1 MSKTDCSTCASRRSF
16 LASTGVALA
25 GLASVPALASLQG
38 CGGDEGST
46 IPKLTADITIPLSS
60 LPGLS
65 AALGADRFRDSSYP
79 YNIIVRNNGNGQYQA
94 WSSYCNHEGC
104 EVDYVGTG
112 FDCGC
117 HGATWNAQ
125 GVLKT
130 GPATEDLLEFKVA
143 VTGDSLTISNA

>member
-1 MSKTDCSTCASRRSF
+1 MSKTACSACASRRSF
-16 LASTGVALA
+16 LASSGVALA
-25 GLASVPALASLQG
+25 GLAAAPALASLQG

-65 AALGADRFRDSSYP
+65 AALGADRFSDSSYP

-94 WSSYCNHEGC
+94 WSSYCNHDGF
-104 EVDYVGTG
+104 EVDYINTG
-112 FDCGC
+112 FQCPQ
-117 HGATWNAQ
+117 HNATWNAQ

-130 GPATEDLLEFKVA
+130 GPATEDLLEFKVS
-143 VTGDSLTISNA
+143 VSGDSLTISNA